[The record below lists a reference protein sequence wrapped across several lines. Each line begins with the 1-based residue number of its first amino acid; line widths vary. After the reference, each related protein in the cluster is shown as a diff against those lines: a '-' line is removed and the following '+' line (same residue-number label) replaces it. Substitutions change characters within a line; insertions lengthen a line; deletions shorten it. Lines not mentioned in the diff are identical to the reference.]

1 MSADAS
7 AAGPVAGASP
17 TVLARG
23 ARSAPRGAPAPAPPT
38 AEASAPGAQL
48 EMLCDPGS
56 FRALRSGV
64 VSNRLGERAAPGDGV
79 VAGAGEIEG
88 RPVFCYS
95 QDPSFLG
102 GSLGEVH
109 AETIVRLLRMAGDA
123 GAPVV
128 GFVRSGGARLQEGH
142 AALAG
147 YGRIFRA
154 SVELSR
160 KVPQVS
166 IVSGISAGGGAYS
179 PALTD
184 FVAMTAESR
193 MFLTGPK
200 VVLEAM
206 GEEVSMEELGGPKLH
221 GRTGVCNLLAD
232 DIEGSIAQTR
242 HLLSLLPQAVGE
254 PPAQV
259 EPAEADGRDPGLT
272 VPAEQRKVYDVRD
285 VARSILDQD
294 SFLELSPRWAPNM
307 VTGVARLE
315 GRSVGLV
322 ANQPRA
328 LGGVIDAA
336 ASEKAALFVDS
347 CDRFRL
353 PLLVF
358 VDTPGFMP
366 GKRQEEMAVIRHGAA
381 LLRAFAGATV
391 PKLTLVLRKAFGG
404 AAITM
409 NSKDLGADVVFS
421 WPGAQIGIMAARQA
435 VGIVHHRALKEVGGP
450 SRDELAEAYAAEHLT
465 APAAA
470 ASGWVDEVIDP
481 SVSRDRLAWALR
493 SLGGR

>member
-1 MSADAS
+1 MA
-7 AAGPVAGASP
+7 
-17 TVLARG
+17 TVLEKPQA
-23 ARSAPRGAPAPAPPT
+23 APPGAPQ
-38 AEASAPGAQL
+38 AQL
-48 EMLCDPGS
+48 EALCDPGS
-56 FRALRSGV
+56 FRPLRSGV
-64 VSNRLGERAAPGDGV
+64 SSLRLGERAALGDGV
-79 VAGAGEIEG
+79 VAGAGEVNG
-88 RPVFCYS
+88 RPVFCYA
-95 QDPSFLG
+95 QDPKFLG

-109 AETIVRLLRMAGDA
+109 ADTIVRLMRMAGDA

-160 KVPQVS
+160 KVPQIS
-166 IVSGISAGGGAYS
+166 ILDGISAGGGAYS

-184 FVAMTAESR
+184 FVVMTAESR

-200 VVLEAM
+200 VVAEAM
-206 GEEVSMEELGGPKLH
+206 GEEISMEDLGGPRVH
-221 GRTGVCNLLAD
+221 GKNGVCHLVAED
-232 DIEGSIAQTR
+232 PAGAVEATR
-242 HLLSLLPQAVGE
+242 HLLGLLPQRLGQAV
-254 PPAQV
+254 PAAV
-259 EPAEADGRDPGLT
+259 VKAADGADPGSH

-285 VARSILDQD
+285 VAASILDQD
-294 SFLELSPRWAPNM
+294 SMIELSPRWASNM
-307 VTGVARLE
+307 VTAFARLE
-315 GRSVGLV
+315 GRPVGLI

-336 ASEKAALFVDS
+336 ASEKAALFVED
-347 CDRFRL
+347 CDRFGI
-353 PLLVF
+353 PLVVF

-366 GKRQEEMAVIRHGAA
+366 GRKQEEAGVIRHGAS
-381 LLRAFAGATV
+381 LLRAFAGAGV
-391 PKLTLVLRKAFGG
+391 PKVTLVLRKAFGG

-409 NSKDLGADVVFS
+409 NSKDLGADMVFS

-435 VGIVHHRALKEVGGP
+435 VGIVHHRALKEEGGP
-450 SRDELAEAYAAEHLT
+450 SHDELADAYAAEHLT

-470 ASGWVDEVIDP
+470 ASGWVDEVIEP
-481 SVSRDRLAWALR
+481 EASRDRLAWALR

>member
-1 MSADAS
+1 MATA
-7 AAGPVAGASP
+7 
-17 TVLARG
+17 TVT
-23 ARSAPRGAPAPAPPT
+23 APPPAAQT
-38 AEASAPGAQL
+38 PLEQL
-48 EMLCDPGS
+48 EALCDHGS
-56 FRALRSGV
+56 FRPLRSGV
-64 VSNRLGERAAPGDGV
+64 SSARLGARAIAGDGV
-79 VAGAGEIEG
+79 VAGAGEVNG

-95 QDPSFLG
+95 QDPTFLG

-160 KVPQVS
+160 KVPQIS
-166 IVSGISAGGGAYS
+166 IVSGVSAGGGAYS

-184 FVAMTAESR
+184 FVAMTADSR

-200 VVLEAM
+200 VVQEAL
-206 GEEVSMEELGGPKLH
+206 GEAISMEDLGGPRVH
-221 GRTGVCNLLAD
+221 GRNGVCHLLAD
-232 DIEGSIAQTR
+232 DVAAAIDSTR
-242 HLLSLLPQAVGE
+242 HLLGLLPRSIGE
-254 PPAQV
+254 PAPLLAPV
-259 EPAEADGRDPGLT
+259 APDGRDPGLT

-285 VARSILDQD
+285 VARSILDEG

-307 VTGVARLE
+307 VTAIARLE

-322 ANQPRA
+322 ANQPKA

-336 ASEKAALFVDS
+336 ASEKAALFVAA

-353 PLLVF
+353 PLVVL

-366 GKRQEEMAVIRHGAA
+366 GRRQEEAGVIRHGAS

-391 PKLTLVLRKAFGG
+391 PKVTLVLRKAFGG

-409 NSKDLGADVVFS
+409 NSKDLGADMVFS

-435 VGIVHHRALKEVGGP
+435 VGIVHHRALKEEGGP
-450 SRDELAEAYAAEHLT
+450 SHDELAEAYAAEHLT

-481 SVSRDRLAWALR
+481 AVSRDRLAWALR

>member
-1 MSADAS
+1 MA
-7 AAGPVAGASP
+7 
-17 TVLARG
+17 TVVGR
-23 ARSAPRGAPAPAPPT
+23 PPATQPPGET
-38 AEASAPGAQL
+38 PLEQL
-48 EMLCDPGS
+48 EQLCDPGS
-56 FRALRSGV
+56 FRPLRSA
-64 VSNRLGERAAPGDGV
+64 VSSLRLGERATPGDGV
-79 VAGAGEIEG
+79 VAGAGEVEG
-88 RPVFCYS
+88 RPVFCYA
-95 QDPSFLG
+95 QDPKFLG

-109 AETIVRLLRMAGDA
+109 ADTIVRTLQMAGDA

-154 SVELSR
+154 SVQLSR
-160 KVPQVS
+160 KVPQIS
-166 IVSGISAGGGAYS
+166 ILNGISAGGGAYS

-184 FVAMTAESR
+184 FVAMTQDSR

-200 VVLEAM
+200 VVAEAM
-206 GEEVSMEELGGPKLH
+206 GEEISMEDLGGPRVH
-221 GRTGVCNLLAD
+221 GKNGVAHLVAPD
-232 DIEGSIAQTR
+232 TEQAIAQTR
-242 HLLSLLPQAVGE
+242 HLLALLPQRIGGELPLHEPVG
-254 PPAQV
+254 P
-259 EPAEADGRDPGLT
+259 DGSDPGLV
-272 VPAEQRKVYDVRD
+272 VPEEQRKVYDVRE
-285 VARSILDQD
+285 VAAGILD
-294 SFLELSPRWAPNM
+294 SGTFLEISPRWAPNM
-307 VTGVARLE
+307 VTGIARLE
-315 GRSVGLV
+315 GRPVGLI
-322 ANQPRA
+322 ANQPKA

-336 ASEKAALFVDS
+336 ASEKAALFVND
-347 CDRFRL
+347 CNRFGL

-366 GKRQEEMAVIRHGAA
+366 GKTQEEAGVIRHGAS

-391 PKLTLVLRKAFGG
+391 PKVTLVLRKAFGG

-435 VGIVHHRALKEVGGP
+435 VGIVHGRALAAGEGP
-450 SRDELAEAYAAEHLT
+450 SRDELTDLYASEHLT
-465 APAAA
+465 ASAAA

-481 SVSRDRLAWALR
+481 TWSRDRLSWALR